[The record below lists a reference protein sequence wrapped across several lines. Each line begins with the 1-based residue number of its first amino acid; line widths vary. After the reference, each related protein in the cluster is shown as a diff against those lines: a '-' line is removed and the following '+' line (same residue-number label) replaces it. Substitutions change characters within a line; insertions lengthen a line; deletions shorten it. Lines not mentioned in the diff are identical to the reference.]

1 MGGADDKDCKMILT
15 TKENLR
21 QESLYTL
28 NIFLSELSKGNVVK
42 SPLDNS
48 TKEEIIWKIF
58 GQKAKN
64 LSLLCLD
71 EKIKEC
77 QSFLEM
83 LILWDADLKF
93 RQRVINRIDELEKC
107 VSEIKNL

>member
-1 MGGADDKDCKMILT
+1 MILT
-15 TKENLR
+15 AKENLR
-21 QESLYTL
+21 EESLHTL
-28 NIFLSELSKGNVVK
+28 NVFLSELSKGNVVK
-42 SPLDNS
+42 SPVDNR
-48 TKEEIIWKIF
+48 TKEEITLKIF
-58 GQKAKN
+58 GKKAKN
-64 LSLLCLD
+64 LSLLCLY

-93 RQRVINRIDELEKC
+93 RERVINRIGELEKC